1 MTALSKRG
9 TTTLFLFSPGEEAE
23 GAFALEFGPT
33 GDGLAAHKGATMHVI
48 HGMDHHLTAAPGRVA
63 AEALMV
69 DYFGRT

>member
-1 MTALSKRG
+1 MTALTRRG

-33 GDGLAAHKGATMHVI
+33 SEGLAAYEGGSMHVI
-48 HGMDHHLTAAPGRVA
+48 AGMDHHLTAAPGRAA

-69 DYFGRT
+69 DYFSRA